1 MEYGMNN
8 NNIIKLNTMSETKEM
23 LEATCKGLEDKI
35 GQLNMDLKAKQ
46 QELED
51 ANKPVISSTT
61 MDIINDTVNKVLE
74 DYDFECGMF
83 EYEFNI
89 NYDNK
94 IELGDLTFTDTYEL
108 VEAIVTKIEKQ
119 FKVIQDETNE

>member
-1 MEYGMNN
+1 
-8 NNIIKLNTMSETKEM
+8 MSETKEM

-61 MDIINDTVNKVLE
+61 MDIINDTINQVLE
-74 DYDFECGMF
+74 NYDFECGHF
-83 EYEFNI
+83 DYEFNI

-94 IELGDLTFTDTYEL
+94 IELENLSYNDYYEL
-108 VEAIVTKIEKQ
+108 VEALATKIEKQ
-119 FKVIQDETNE
+119 FKIEKDD

>member
-1 MEYGMNN
+1 
-8 NNIIKLNTMSETKEM
+8 MSETKEM
-23 LEATCKGLEDKI
+23 LEATVKGLQDKI
-35 GQLNMDLKAKQ
+35 GQLNMDLKSKQ

-51 ANKPVISSTT
+51 AGKPVISSAT
-61 MDIINDTVNKVLE
+61 MDIINDTVNQVLE
-74 DYDFECGMF
+74 NYDFECGHF

-94 IELGDLTFTDTYEL
+94 IELGDLTFTDTYDL

-119 FKVIQDETNE
+119 FKVEEDETNE